1 MVLGFRI
8 MLTFGEAIAWEG
20 LCGSFWDTDDALF
33 SHLVVGYTGS
43 SPYKP
48 QYLWLVHF
56 STCISTLHYFFL
68 RYLWTPGAP
77 DKTALSFSFPLTIDR
92 SQKKAQGFA
101 CLWPCF
107 PLHPHPPYNS
117 QSLTTGIC
125 QKTIRN
131 NFITPLCAHIHCHKK
146 PRTPKLSLIPCTL
159 TFFLTLCLTPL
170 QMMKPLHCSLCS
182 SCTVSSKII
191 KPSASSLKIPF
202 SFLL

>member
-1 MVLGFRI
+1 MLSFLIWLLVTQVLHLI
-8 MLTFGEAIAWEG
+8 SHNTYDLCTFLHAF
-20 LCGSFWDTDDALF
+20 L
-33 SHLVVGYTGS
+33 
-43 SPYKP
+43 
-48 QYLWLVHF
+48 HF
-56 STCISTLHYFFL
+56 KIKFTFFL

-77 DKTALSFSFPLTIDR
+77 DKTALSFSLFPLTIDR

-101 CLWPCF
+101 CLWPYF

-117 QSLTTGIC
+117 QSLTTSIC

-131 NFITPLCAHIHCHKK
+131 NFITPLCAHIHCHKQ
-146 PRTPKLSLIPCTL
+146 PRMPKLSLIPCTL

-182 SCTVSSKII
+182 SCTVSSKIL
-191 KPSASSLKIPF
+191 KPSAFSLKVPF